1 MSRVLIVVVVLILA
15 SYAVLSSLFVVN
27 ERQQAVVTRFG
38 EIARVEQEPGLYWKV
53 PTDFVES
60 VQIIEDRI
68 LRYDLEDITVQVADG
83 KFYVVDAFL
92 AYKISDPRLF
102 REQVQADLARAEDRI
117 GTRLNSA
124 LRQVYGQREF
134 NAALSEQRGEMMRE
148 AAELIRPDI
157 NDLGID
163 VVDVRVQRTDLTQE
177 VSQQTFDRM
186 TAERLAEAARL
197 RARGQEQAQTIRAQ
211 ADRQVVEIL
220 ASANRDGQILRGE
233 GDATRNAIFA
243 EAYGQD
249 REFFA
254 FYRSMQSYTRALQDS
269 NTSLVL
275 SPDSEFFQYFQSDN
289 LTGALTPDAI
299 EVPEAVD
306 PAVTVPALTNDA
318 EVAPEAGQ

>member
-1 MSRVLIVVVVLILA
+1 MSRVLIVVVVLIVI
-15 SYAVLSSLFVVN
+15 SYTVLSSLFVVN
-27 ERQQAVVTRFG
+27 ERQQAIVTRFG

-134 NAALSEQRGEMMRE
+134 GAALSEQRGAMMRE

-197 RARGQEQAQTIRAQ
+197 RARGQEAAQTIRAQ

-243 EAYGQD
+243 DAYGQD
-249 REFFA
+249 QEFFA

-275 SPDSEFFQYFQSDN
+275 SPDSEFFQYFQADSSGD
-289 LTGALTPDAI
+289 LPAPAEI
-299 EVPEAVD
+299 EVPE
-306 PAVTVPALTNDA
+306 TVAPALTAPTDDA
-318 EVAPEAGQ
+318 EAAPAAGQ

>member
-1 MSRVLIVVVVLILA
+1 MSRILIVVVVLIVA

-27 ERQQAVVTRFG
+27 ERQQAIVTRFG

-124 LRQVYGQREF
+124 LRQVYGQRDF
-134 NAALSEQRGEMMRE
+134 NAALSELRGEMMRE
-148 AAELIRPDI
+148 AAALIRSDI

-243 EAYGQD
+243 EAYGLDQ
-249 REFFA
+249 EFFA

-275 SPDSEFFQYFQSDN
+275 SPDSEFFQYFQADSSGE
-289 LTGALTPDAI
+289 LPEPSEI
-299 EVPEAVD
+299 EVPESIA
-306 PAVTVPALTNDA
+306 PALTAPVEDA
-318 EVAPEAGQ
+318 EAATEAGQ